1 MERGWGARAD
11 ARLPW
16 VAVVAGCVLGTATLA
31 VFVRDHSFSLYDD
44 AYIYLRYVRS
54 LRAGCGLRF
63 NCEDAPVEGFT
74 SPLYLALL
82 VVGSLV
88 TTRLVLLTQVLCT
101 LAVAGTLGLAV
112 HAASSTAWGDHSLST
127 KSAVD
132 LRAGVV
138 LVVAA
143 VLGLDHYVMVNA
155 VVGLEAPVAAL
166 VVTAAWAAVLHDRR
180 RTAIALVVLA
190 FLARPEG
197 LLLVAFLP
205 VMPWARTWRVAGT
218 LVASVAAITLARWLL
233 FHDFVPNTY
242 WAKAGGTQRHV
253 ELGLQYLTRLLS
265 DQFPF
270 VLFAPLALLVKKTR
284 SAVAYLLAVSAAWL
298 AFFLRSGGDVFPYGR
313 LAFPIIPA
321 LTVLSARGVA
331 EAGLRAASRVR
342 TLSAHA
348 PLVGVLLLV
357 IAGGGLAG
365 RAMKEHG
372 LAGRHSDPKVDR
384 WHVLAQHLAASY
396 PHATIATVPIG
407 ALAYYSRLRVI
418 DMLGLTTPAVAKAG
432 RTIPPELL
440 TENWIGHER
449 HNLEWVLA
457 QKPDLVVTTQFRET
471 PWDRLDET
479 RAGFYAEWLFV
490 RAVKEGRAPYHVVDA
505 EIAPQVHFLLF
516 ERDAA
521 AGP

>member
-1 MERGWGARAD
+1 MLGAA
-11 ARLPW
+11 A
-16 VAVVAGCVLGTATLA
+16 LA

-82 VVGSLV
+82 LAGSLV
-88 TTRLVLLTQVLCT
+88 TTRLVLLTQVICT
-101 LAVAGTLGLAV
+101 LAVAATIGVAV
-112 HAASSTAWGDHSLST
+112 HAAASTAFDERERPAKT
-127 KSAVD
+127 AND
-132 LRAGVV
+132 LRAGVA
-138 LVVAA
+138 LAVAV

-166 VVTAAWAAVLHDRR
+166 VVTAAFDAVLRDRR
-180 RTAIALVVLA
+180 RTAVALVVLA

-197 LLLVAFLP
+197 LLLVALLP
-205 VMPWARTWRVAGT
+205 VLPWARSGRVLAT
-218 LVASVAAITLARWLL
+218 LAASVAAITLARWLL

-242 WAKAGGTQRHV
+242 WAKAGGTQRHLG
-253 ELGLQYLTRLLS
+253 LGLQFIARLLTE
-265 DQFPF
+265 QFPF
-270 VLFAPLALLVKKTR
+270 IVFGPLALLVRKTR
-284 SAVAYLLAVSAAWL
+284 PAVAYLLAVTAAWL

-313 LAFPIIPA
+313 LAFPLVPA
-321 LTVLSARGVA
+321 LTVLAARGVA
-331 EAGLRAASRVR
+331 ETGLRVASRVQ

-348 PLVGVLLLV
+348 PLCGVLLLS
-357 IAGGGLAG
+357 IAGGGLAL
-365 RAMKEHG
+365 RAASLHG

-384 WHVLAQHLAASY
+384 WHVLAQYLAARY
-396 PHATIATVPIG
+396 PHATLATVPIG
-407 ALAYYSRLRVI
+407 AIAYYSKLRVI

-432 RTIPPELL
+432 RTIPPDLL

-449 HNLEWVLA
+449 HNLEWVME
-457 QKPDLVVTTQFRET
+457 QEPDLVVTTQFRDT
-471 PWDRLDET
+471 PWDRLEET

-516 ERDAA
+516 ERDTAQA
-521 AGP
+521 PP

>member
-1 MERGWGARAD
+1 MGKAWGARLD
-11 ARLPW
+11 ARLPRM
-16 VAVVAGCVLGTATLA
+16 AVVAGWALGAAMLA

-63 NCEDAPVEGFT
+63 NCEDPPVEGFT

-82 VVGSLV
+82 VAGSLV
-88 TTRLVLLTQVLCT
+88 TTRLVLLTQVICT
-101 LAVAGTLGLAV
+101 LAVAGTIGLAV
-112 HAASSTAWGDHSLST
+112 HAASSTAFDERDGT
-127 KSAVD
+127 ATSAVD
-132 LRAGVV
+132 LRACVA

-166 VVTAAWAAVLHDRR
+166 VVAATWVAVLHDRR
-180 RTAIALVVLA
+180 RTAVALVVLA

-197 LLLVAFLP
+197 LLLVALLP
-205 VMPWARTWRVAGT
+205 VMPWARTWRVLAT
-218 LVASVAAITLARWLL
+218 LAASVAAITLARELL

-253 ELGLQYLTRLLS
+253 ELGLQYLERLVL

-270 VLFAPLALLVKKTR
+270 VLFSPLALLVKKTR
-284 SAVAYLLAVSAAWL
+284 PAVAYLLAVSAAWL

-313 LAFPIIPA
+313 LAFPIVPA
-321 LTVLSARGVA
+321 LTILSACGLA

-342 TLSAHA
+342 ALSAHA
-348 PLVGVLLLV
+348 PLVGVLLPVL
-357 IAGGGLAG
+357 AGGGLAG
-365 RAMKEHG
+365 RAVTQHG
-372 LAGRHSDPKVDR
+372 LGGRHSDPKVDR
-384 WHVLAQHLAASY
+384 WHVLALHLAATY
-396 PHATIATVPIG
+396 PHATLATVPIG
-407 ALAYYSRLRVI
+407 AIAYYSKLRVI
-418 DMLGLTTPAVAKAG
+418 DLLGLTTPAVAKAG

-471 PWDRLDET
+471 PWDHLDET

-516 ERDAA
+516 ERDAMSR
-521 AGP
+521 